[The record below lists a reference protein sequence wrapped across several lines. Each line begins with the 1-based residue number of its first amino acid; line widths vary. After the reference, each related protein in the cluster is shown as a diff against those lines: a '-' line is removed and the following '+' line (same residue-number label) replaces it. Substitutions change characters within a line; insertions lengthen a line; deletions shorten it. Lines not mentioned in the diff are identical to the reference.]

1 MTLNLDLRHTQAH
14 RLMGRPTTEPQKPAD
29 LGATGGTSRSKRYRE
44 LQDRS
49 SGKGLY
55 LENKERKEVRHLAK

>member
-29 LGATGGTSRSKRYRE
+29 LCATGGD

-49 SGKGLY
+49 SDKDLY
-55 LENKERKEVRHLAK
+55 LENKERKEVKHLA

>member
-14 RLMGRPTTEPQKPAD
+14 RLMGRPKTEPQKPAD
-29 LGATGGTSRSKRYRE
+29 LCATGGTSRSKRYKD

-49 SGKGLY
+49 SDKDLY
-55 LENKERKEVRHLAK
+55 LENKERKEVKH